1 MEATTS
7 SYCEGCPPYMAKL
20 TIPMLVGHLLNW
32 ALFSV
37 LSVQIF
43 IYCVVSTRV
52 QCRRW
57 PNYLVAW
64 IFLAEVVQTVTA
76 TIDAFRDFGTGWGNF
91 EEFQHIGLMWFS
103 VPVMTAIISATGQLF
118 FAWRLYA
125 LSDSIYMPAA
135 VATIACIQAGA
146 GFWVAAMVKH
156 VGLVEDMPHQSFVR
170 LTVWLGGTAICDI
183 LISTSMMFYYLKR
196 DLSHSGS
203 RSANTAV
210 ISSASSL
217 KRDSMLG
224 ARCPPA
230 RAISGVSPIPLL
242 SGSGDRTVQ
251 TVLKQP
257 DGGIL
262 NSHVLMVEH
271 RAPLTGGSTFS
282 IFDTPSMARRM
293 QNMALNGHS
302 DNRENGDHESEEN
315 VKRSLCVRGIL
326 RR

>member
-1 MEATTS
+1 
-7 SYCEGCPPYMAKL
+7 MAKL

-37 LSVQIF
+37 LFVQIF

-64 IFLAEVVQTVTA
+64 IFLSEVVQTVTA

-125 LSDSIYMPAA
+125 LSDNIYMPTA
-135 VATIACIQAGA
+135 VATVACIQAGA
-146 GFWVAAMVKH
+146 GFWVAAMVKR
-156 VGLVEDMPHQSFVR
+156 VGLVAGLPHQSFVK

-196 DLSHSGS
+196 DLSNSGS

-210 ISSASSL
+210 NIVRIVIETALLCSVLAVLQLALYLAYREYHYYMAPGIALCKLYSNSL
-217 KRDSMLG
+217 M
-224 ARCPPA
+224 
-230 RAISGVSPIPLL
+230 V
-242 SGSGDRTVQ
+242 
-251 TVLKQP
+251 
-257 DGGIL
+257 IL

-271 RAPLTGGSTFS
+271 RAPITGDSTFS

-302 DNRENGDHESEEN
+302 ENGENGEHELEN

-326 RR
+326 GR